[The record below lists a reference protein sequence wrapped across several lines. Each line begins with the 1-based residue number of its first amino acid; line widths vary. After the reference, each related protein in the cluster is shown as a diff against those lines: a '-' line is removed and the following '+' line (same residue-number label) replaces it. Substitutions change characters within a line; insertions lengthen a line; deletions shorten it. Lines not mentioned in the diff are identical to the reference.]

1 MPTRTASGKI
11 QCGFALDPE
20 TYGLIQKYATTS
32 KGHGAFVREAVRE
45 YDRQQ
50 REQTILG
57 RLETLLKHIP
67 VESDEKA
74 EK

>member
-1 MPTRTASGKI
+1 MPVKTSSGKI

-20 TYGLIQKYATTS
+20 TYSLIQKYATTS
-32 KGHGAFVREAVRE
+32 KGHGAFIREAVRE
-45 YDRQQ
+45 YDKQQ

-67 VESDEKA
+67 VEKE
-74 EK
+74 ETERG